1 MKTINDVKEKRKQ
14 EVANLAHDFFHLT
27 REERLVFFDALG
39 TLSAL
44 QSSSKHPL
52 EDKMKEAVEDA
63 AKIDKEYPFVADALN
78 EIKEGLK

>member
-1 MKTINDVKEKRKQ
+1 MTEERKQ

-52 EDKMKEAVEDA
+52 EDKMKEVVEDA
-63 AKIDKEYPFVADALN
+63 AKVNEEYLFVADALN